1 MHDFLHMLYDLGIYI
16 YISMIIWVT
25 REVVCWLFLLVV
37 LQVLKVIVKDWH
49 VICVYN
55 TIYIFVC
62 TRMSL
67 LL

>member
-1 MHDFLHMLYDLGIYI
+1 
-16 YISMIIWVT
+16 MIIWVT
-25 REVVCWLFLLVV
+25 RGGLLVV
-37 LQVLKVIVKDWH
+37 FVSSLASVKVIVKDRH

-62 TRMSL
+62 THMSL